1 MFSGLMPNIKLYF
14 YFQFKNRT
22 LTKFVSFSRK
32 CSISSNVYEPP
43 WRVLFFGTDEF
54 SLESLKLL
62 CAKLRTGTLM
72 KSLGIVTKK
81 ESVVSKFGINENLP
95 MYNWPFDLSEIKS
108 QYDVG
113 MVVSFGNLIPKR
125 IIDELPLGCINVH
138 ASLLPRW
145 RGAAPII
152 HALIAGDTETG
163 VTIMRIH
170 PHKFDVGEIVR
181 QYRVPI
187 ERHETAIDIE
197 KKLAIH
203 GSLLLMEC
211 LRDLKNCLDHAIPQ
225 SQEDIT
231 YAPKV
236 VASMAKIDWSTS
248 NAKAVINLYRALSHL
263 YLPKTSW
270 HGTVVRLKK
279 ISLDPLPVEND
290 KILHST
296 SDSENLKISA
306 VNFLNSSSNSEFSFK
321 KSPLLH
327 YMCEDS
333 GKCFYNT
340 RSKILKVVCADGQSV
355 IVEKLQVGRK
365 VLTAVDFYNGY
376 MSKRKKSEWFFS

>member
-1 MFSGLMPNIKLYF
+1 MFSGLMPNLKLCF
-14 YFQFKNRT
+14 YFQLKNRT
-22 LTKFVSFSRK
+22 FTKYAPACRK
-32 CSISSNVYEPP
+32 YFISSNVYEPP

-72 KSLGIVTKK
+72 KSLGVVTKK
-81 ESVVSKFGINENLP
+81 ESVIAQFGLSESLP
-95 MYNWPFDLSEIKS
+95 IYNWPIDLSEIKS

-113 MVVSFGNLIPKR
+113 MVVSFGNLISKK

-152 HALIAGDTETG
+152 HALKAGDTETG

-187 ERHETAIDIE
+187 GCYDTTIDLE
-197 KKLAIH
+197 KKLAMH
-203 GSLLLMEC
+203 GALLLMEC
-211 LRDLKNCLDHAIPQ
+211 LRDLNNCLVHAVPQ
-225 SQEDIT
+225 PENGVT

-248 NAKAVINLYRALSHL
+248 DAKSVINLYRGLSHL
-263 YLPKTSW
+263 YPPKTSW
-270 HGTVVRLKK
+270 HGTVVKLKK
-279 ISLDPLPVEND
+279 ISLEPVPVDSNT
-290 KILHST
+290 ILHRT
-296 SDSENLKISA
+296 SDSDNLKTSA
-306 VNFLNSSSNSEFSFK
+306 VDFLNSPSNSDFNFK
-321 KSPLLH
+321 KNVPQYL
-327 YMCEDS
+327 CKDS
-333 GKCFYNT
+333 GKCIYSTGN
-340 RSKILKVVCADGQSV
+340 KILRVVCSDGQSI
-355 IVEKLQVGRK
+355 IVEKLQVGSK
-365 VLTAVDFYNGY
+365 VLSAVDFYNGY
-376 MSKRKKSEWFFS
+376 LSKRKKSEWFLS

>member
-14 YFQFKNRT
+14 NFQFKNRT
-22 LTKFVSFSRK
+22 LTKFSSVCRNY
-32 CSISSNVYEPP
+32 SISSNVHEPP

-81 ESVVSKFGINENLP
+81 ESAIAKFGTNENLP
-95 MYNWPFDLSEIKS
+95 MYNWPVDLSEIKS

-113 MVVSFGNLIPKR
+113 MVVSFGNLIPKK

-163 VTIMRIH
+163 VTVMRIH

-187 ERHETAIDIE
+187 GCHDTAINLE
-197 KKLAIH
+197 KNLAIH
-203 GSLLLMEC
+203 GSQLLMEC
-211 LRDLKNCLDHAIPQ
+211 LRNLKNCLVHAIPQ
-225 SQEDIT
+225 TEEGVT

-236 VASMAKIDWSTS
+236 VPSMAKIDWSTS
-248 NAKAVINLYRALSHL
+248 DAKAVINLYRGLSHL
-263 YLPKTSW
+263 YLPKTAW
-270 HGTVVRLKK
+270 HGTVIRLKK
-279 ISLDPLPVEND
+279 ISLDPLPVQRD
-290 KILHST
+290 TVLHCS

-306 VNFLNSSSNSEFSFK
+306 VDFLNSSSNSGFNFNK
-321 KSPLLH
+321 GPPHL
-327 YMCEDS
+327 MCKDS

-340 RSKILKVVCADGQSV
+340 ESKVLRVVCADGQSV
-355 IVEKLQVGRK
+355 IIEKLQVGSK
-365 VLTAVDFYNGY
+365 LLTAIDFYNGY